1 MGGEYIGKPGQ
12 VLQEA
17 FFQTKNAELL
27 DDFREHL
34 AKLERKEQLA
44 DASGIHDDAV
54 LERLAALKIGPET
67 LAAVA
72 LVPLVEVA
80 WADGKVHDKEHAAVM
95 KAAEHGG
102 IRPDDDAFALL
113 DDWLNHRPGPEMLEA
128 WKQYVAGLCDSLDDD
143 AAARL
148 KHDLLDRA
156 RSVAQETGGF
166 LGFGK
171 SLNPTDIAMLDELER
186 AFG

>member
-1 MGGEYIGKPGQ
+1 MSGEYLGKTGR
-12 VLQEA
+12 VLEES

-27 DDFREHL
+27 GDFREHL

-44 DASGIHDDAV
+44 DACGIHDEAV

-80 WADGKVHDKEHAAVM
+80 WADGKVQADEHAAVM
-95 KAAEHGG
+95 KAAEHAG
-102 IRPDDDAFALL
+102 IQRDDDAFALL
-113 DDWLNHRPGPEMLEA
+113 DDWLNHRPTPEMLEA
-128 WKQYVAGLCDSLDDD
+128 WKRYVVGLCDAMDDDD
-143 AAARL
+143 ADRL

-156 RSVAQETGGF
+156 RAVAQETGGF

-171 SLNPTDIAMLDELER
+171 RLNPADAAMLEELER
-186 AFG
+186 AFD